1 MAAEDGRHLAKR
13 PSPRR
18 SPLPVAA
25 VILALLV
32 IGTGGYL
39 VLNRPASSSA
49 CRAGSLPLRVA
60 ASPDQADLISS
71 AAANYVRN
79 RPTVNDRCVDLQVR
93 PVGSVEAAGALA
105 KGWDEATMGPRPD
118 VWVPASSA
126 WAEQLELQLEASG
139 QPDVLSFDRPKV
151 ATSPLV
157 IAMPKPMAQALGWP
171 GRALGWSDLLKVL
184 ADPAGWKTFGHPQWG
199 AFKLGKTDPTIS
211 TPALEALIGTV
222 YTATGQGSDVSVE
235 TLAKRREEIGR
246 LIVGVDRA
254 PGPEGDTP
262 ASLLGNLQRADEGGG
277 ALGFLSAVPL
287 DEKSVLD
294 YNQGNP
300 SGAPGG
306 IDQAATP
313 KVPLVAVY
321 PKEGTLEADHPW
333 IVLRAPWVD
342 DAKRQ
347 AAAGFLHYLQSAQV
361 QAPFQ
366 RAGFRSSTGEP
377 GSQVSVANGLLPD
390 QPRQIL
396 GLPDARVIVA
406 AVESWK
412 AARKRSNVLAVFDV
426 SGSMKE
432 PVAGTNATK
441 MDLVRAAAVRAT
453 YLFAGESNLGTWEFS
468 TNLDG
473 SKDWLERVPI
483 GPVDARLSG
492 GKTRREVLLASAAT
506 LQATNGDTG
515 LYDTTLAA
523 FRFMKAHYA
532 PDRLNLVVL
541 LTDGINDDPG
551 GGINLKQ
558 LLGRLK
564 AERGGQAVRIVTIAY
579 GPDADQAALQQIAA
593 ATGGKAYV
601 SRDPKDIERIFVS
614 VISSL

>member
-1 MAAEDGRHLAKR
+1 
-13 PSPRR
+13 
-18 SPLPVAA
+18 VAA

-32 IGTGGYL
+32 IATGGYL
-39 VLNRPASSSA
+39 LLNRPAASSA

-60 ASPDQADLISS
+60 ASPDQADLITR
-71 AAANYVRN
+71 AAANYQRG
-79 RPTVNDRCVDLQVR
+79 RPTVDDRCVDLQVR

-105 KGWDEATMGPRPD
+105 KGWDEAVQGPRPD

-126 WAEQLELQLEASG
+126 WALQLQLQLRAAG
-139 QPDVLSFDRPKV
+139 QPDLIGVERPKV

-157 IAMPKPMAQALGWP
+157 LAMPKPMAQALGWP
-171 GRALGWSDLLKVL
+171 RRPMGWGDLLKL
-184 ADPAGWKTFGHPQWG
+184 LTGPNGWKDLGHPQWG
-199 AFKLGKTDPTIS
+199 PFKLGRTDPTVS

-222 YTATGQGSDVSVE
+222 YTATGQGGELSVE
-235 TLAKRREEIGR
+235 TLAQRREQLGR
-246 LIVGVDRA
+246 LILGVERA

-262 ASLLGNLQRADEGGG
+262 ASLLGNLQRADQGGS
-277 ALGFLSAVPL
+277 ALGFLSAVPV

-300 SGAPGG
+300 TGVPGG
-306 IDQAATP
+306 ADQPTRP
-313 KVPLVAVY
+313 TVPLVAVY

-347 AAAGFLHYLQSAQV
+347 AAAAFLHYLQSPPV
-361 QAPFQ
+361 QASFQ
-366 RAGFRSSTGEP
+366 RAGFRSASGEP
-377 GSQVSVANGLLPD
+377 GPEATEANGLLPD
-390 QPRQIL
+390 QPTRV
-396 GLPDARVIVA
+396 LPLPEPKVIA
-406 AVESWK
+406 ATLESWK

-432 PVAGTNATK
+432 PIPGTNATK
-441 MDLVRAAAVRAT
+441 MDLVRAAAIRAT
-453 YLFAGESNLGTWEFS
+453 YLFAGESNLGSWEFS

-473 SKDWLERVPI
+473 PRDYRERVPI
-483 GPVDARLSG
+483 GPVDAELVP
-492 GKTRREVLLASAAT
+492 GKTRREVLLASAAK

-515 LYDTTLAA
+515 LYDTALAA
-523 FRFMKAHYA
+523 YRYMKQHYA

-551 GGINLKQ
+551 GGIGLPE
-558 LLGRLK
+558 LLTRLK
-564 AERGGQAVRIVTIAY
+564 AERGGQPVRIITIAY
-579 GPDADQAALQQIAA
+579 GPDADETALRQIAQ
-593 ATGGKAYV
+593 ATGGAAYV

-614 VISSL
+614 VITNL